1 MCSTWNTFISKLGGS
16 IAESSGSVTPP
27 SRALRGAELQ
37 GWTRA
42 LVEAGDRVHE
52 HRQTYVERL
61 APAAA
66 EIGTRLLGSAVRV
79 DYRAG
84 WADGLSFAE
93 ALTDAEGVDRAQGTT
108 RVGPHRADLEVMLEQ
123 RGVRDEASRGQQKLV
138 AAALVLG
145 QVRVHHETRRT
156 PGVLLV
162 DDPGA
167 ELDQPAQARLLE
179 TLDEIPAQLI
189 ITGLSAAQLPPRP
202 GFPVFHVERGNVH
215 GAIMFRF
222 NWEQVQDE
230 PKRVYF

>member
-1 MCSTWNTFISKLGGS
+1 MW
-16 IAESSGSVTPP
+16 
-27 SRALRGAELQ
+27 RDWLR
-37 GWTRA
+37 
-42 LVEAGDRVHE
+42 
-52 HRQTYVERL
+52 
-61 APAAA
+61 AAA

-84 WADGLSFAE
+84 WADGVSFAD
-93 ALTDAEGVDRAQGTT
+93 ALTDAEGADRAQGAT

-145 QVRVHHETRRT
+145 QVRVHHETRGM

-167 ELDQPAQARLLE
+167 ELDQAAQARLLE

-189 ITGLSAAQLPPRP
+189 ITGLSAAQLPPQP

-215 GAIMFRF
+215 AL
-222 NWEQVQDE
+222 
-230 PKRVYF
+230 